1 MKPFEYK
8 KHATIQI
15 LMLAMDI
22 NQLSDITVNVY
33 YNGPIFDE
41 LAVYVRGKDQVNATV
56 FSTEFAPECLVLG
69 SDSTAE
75 QIIDVLQQIKL
86 ACEVGRMEVVA

>member
-1 MKPFEYK
+1 MKQFEYN

-22 NQLSDITVNVY
+22 NQLSDIAVNVY
-33 YNGPIFDE
+33 YHGNIFEE
-41 LAVYVRGKDQVNATV
+41 LVVYVRGKDQVNATI
-56 FSTEFAPECLVLG
+56 FSTEFAPECLVLV

-86 ACEVGRMEVVA
+86 ACETGRMEVAA

>member
-22 NQLSDITVNVY
+22 NQQSDIAVNVY
-33 YNGPIFDE
+33 YNGTIFDE
-41 LAVYVRGKDQVNATV
+41 LIVYVRGKDQVSATM

-86 ACEVGRMEVVA
+86 SCEAGRMEVAA